1 MPEAYLAQMALDIIE
16 QQPYLVAGH
25 EHTIGA
31 VCPRDHHGYFPG
43 WSFVQTEKQEFPKTE
58 KTASDM

>member
-31 VCPRDHHGYFPG
+31 VCPRDDKGYFPG
-43 WSFVQTEKQEFPKTE
+43 WSFVQ
-58 KTASDM
+58 